1 MRNQFLNSE
10 SIFEVIG
17 NYPVVDQFDVL
28 YTNLQSGSYVDRY
41 ITGSMF
47 VATIGTPTGRGGF
60 TYSTP
65 ASRGRAFSKLG
76 VDAAKLPT
84 QNIDD
89 TNRSYNLQ
97 PWRER
102 AGTVKNL
109 KVFSNSERFYDS
121 LLPDFSK
128 MILELGGAITG
139 TVNSAYGIRGSI
151 LNLGPLAT
159 GRVIGYRM
167 MFPFEPTFSNVPR
180 QRFFSKGIKSTTG
193 DEVEGNLLL
202 SFGSEHQSAL
212 NFASTT
218 VYANPALNPPIII
231 SPGTEYNGN
240 YVVAYSPDYT
250 VGVTPINYAAKNS
263 DLIKVLFGFGDF
275 NSRAVNFPDSV
286 VANQGYT
293 QCPFYRSGSINGLVG
308 NSRLCGPI
316 IRGWKYGVQ
325 DGNPHYTSCV
335 FRRDRFGQLRD
346 MLEQRLYPVS
356 YLDYENAPT
365 RFFGDFET
373 SATPNPSPERV
384 KNATIEYPLT
394 VTFVKQ
400 QVVTL
405 GPSNSPTEF
414 LVSVENRFRN
424 ETWSSNLSSYATSSL
439 PYFDLENS
447 SLGRN
452 RNEIPNSVINPEA
465 VYITTD

>member
-1 MRNQFLNSE
+1 MSNQFLNSE

-28 YTNLQSGSYVDRY
+28 YTNLQSGSYVDNY
-41 ITGSMF
+41 ITGAMF
-47 VATIGTPTGRGGF
+47 TATRSPTGVGF
-60 TYSTP
+60 TFS
-65 ASRGRAFSKLG
+65 AGKRGVAFSKLG

-102 AGTVKNL
+102 AGTIKNIR
-109 KVFSNSERFYDS
+109 VFSNSERFYDS

-139 TVNSAYGIRGSI
+139 IFNPTYGIRGSI
-151 LNLGPLAT
+151 LDLGPNAT
-159 GRVIGYRM
+159 DRVAGYRP
-167 MFPFEPTFSNVPR
+167 MFPFEPTFSNIPR
-180 QRFFSKGIKSTTG
+180 QKFFSKGIKATTG
-193 DEVEGNLLL
+193 DDWIEGNLLL
-202 SFGSEHQSAL
+202 SFNDEHQSAL

-218 VYANPALNPPIII
+218 VTAGPPPIII
-231 SPGTEYNGN
+231 NPGTQYVGN
-240 YVVAYSPDYT
+240 YVVAYSPDN
-250 VGVTPINYAAKNS
+250 VNGVNPINYAAKDS

-275 NSRAVNFPDSV
+275 NSRAVNFADPYI
-286 VANQGYT
+286 ANQGYT
-293 QCPFYRSGSINGLVG
+293 QCPFYRSGSIYNTGPG
-308 NSRLCGPI
+308 SRLCGPM

-335 FRRDRFGQLRD
+335 FRRDRYGQFRD

-356 YLDYENAPT
+356 YLDYDNAPT
-365 RFFGDFET
+365 RYFGDFET
-373 SATPNPSPERV
+373 SAMPNPRPEKV
-384 KNATIEYPLT
+384 TNVTIEYPLT

-405 GPSNSPTEF
+405 GVGTAGQYELLVNTEQNSNQTF
-414 LVSVENRFRN
+414 
-424 ETWSSNLSSYATSSL
+424 SSNLSPYATSSL
-439 PYFDLENS
+439 PYFDLENT

-452 RNEIPNSVINPEA
+452 RGEIPNTVIDPEG
-465 VYITTD
+465 VFTTV

>member
-1 MRNQFLNSE
+1 MSNQFLNSE

-65 ASRGRAFSKLG
+65 NERGRAFSKLG
-76 VDAAKLPT
+76 VDATKLPT
-84 QNIDD
+84 QELDD

-121 LLPDFSK
+121 LLPDLSK
-128 MILELGGAITG
+128 MIKTVGGNIEG
-139 TVNSAYGIRGSI
+139 ISNFSLDAYGNTLD
-151 LNLGPLAT
+151 LNTIQIFLFT
-159 GRVIGYRM
+159 
-167 MFPFEPTFSNVPR
+167 FPFEPLFSLVTR
-180 QRFFSKGIKSTTG
+180 QAIFSKGFIATSGVGGLISKR
-193 DEVEGNLLL
+193 LLIQL
-202 SFGSEHQSAL
+202 GSVYTI
-212 NFASTT
+212 NGGFASGGGYVMSHSPRFTAGIT
-218 VYANPALNPPIII
+218 PVNSGAL
-231 SPGTEYNGN
+231 SRD
-240 YVVAYSPDYT
+240 VAKT
-250 VGVTPINYAAKNS
+250 
-263 DLIKVLFGFGDF
+263 LFGFGD
-275 NSRAVNFPDSV
+275 
-286 VANQGYT
+286 ANTYAFDIALKTGYT
-293 QCPFYRSGSINGLVG
+293 NLPIFRSGSAVGGVG
-308 NSRLCGPI
+308 NSRAFSPI
-316 IRGWKYGVQ
+316 IRGWKYGIQ

-335 FRRDRFGQLRD
+335 FRRDRFGQHRD

-356 YLDYENAPT
+356 YLDYDNAPT
-365 RFFGDFET
+365 RYFGDFET
-373 SATPNPSPERV
+373 SAMPNPSPEKV
-384 KNATIEYPLT
+384 KNVTIEYPVT

-405 GPSNSPTEF
+405 GTGTEQYELLINAAQNSNQTF
-414 LVSVENRFRN
+414 
-424 ETWSSNLSSYATSSL
+424 SSNLSPYATSSL
-439 PYFDLENS
+439 PYFDLENT

-452 RNEIPNSVINPEA
+452 RGEIPNTVIDPEG
-465 VYITTD
+465 VFTTV